1 MGLGYDQ
8 LLNHWNTFA
17 NIYVASEHH
26 LNLNIKSSESLK
38 APVNIFHQSGDFVC
52 EEELLSSNN
61 YKFFNPTLPH

>member
-26 LNLNIKSSESLK
+26 LNLNISIDKNMVKETY
-38 APVNIFHQSGDFVC
+38 F
-52 EEELLSSNN
+52 EELERCEN
-61 YKFFNPTLPH
+61 